1 MKSFSFCN
9 NCGKSGHIFQSCTD
23 PITSVGVIA
32 FKKEDDI
39 IKYLMI
45 CRKHTLGYLDFLRG
59 RYNILHIAYI
69 KTLIDIMTLDEK
81 ANLLNYDFDTLW
93 KNLWGNNIGVQY
105 RGEETSAK
113 TKFTELKNTQLK
125 HLLNNSVTNW
135 KQPEWGF
142 PKGRRNYQERDL
154 YCALREFTEE
164 TGYNSATINLITNLT
179 PYEEIFIG
187 SNNKCYKHKYFVGL
201 IDNSIEPEF
210 DFQDTEVSMVE
221 WKTFEE
227 CNNHI
232 RDYNLEKVEIL
243 EKINTFL
250 CENNLCI

>member
-59 RYNILHIAYI
+59 RYNILNIAYI

-81 ANLLNYDFDTLW
+81 GNLLNYDFDTLW

-113 TKFTELKNTQLK
+113 TKFTELKNTQLSF
-125 HLLNNSVTNW
+125 LL
-135 KQPEWGF
+135 
-142 PKGRRNYQERDL
+142 
-154 YCALREFTEE
+154 
-164 TGYNSATINLITNLT
+164 
-179 PYEEIFIG
+179 
-187 SNNKCYKHKYFVGL
+187 
-201 IDNSIEPEF
+201 
-210 DFQDTEVSMVE
+210 
-221 WKTFEE
+221 
-227 CNNHI
+227 
-232 RDYNLEKVEIL
+232 LE
-243 EKINTFL
+243 
-250 CENNLCI
+250 